1 MRTLKGLRRAI
12 AALAL
17 VTHLPACVHTWQ
29 PTDLHPAALV
39 ADQQVQQLRV
49 TTNDGE
55 RIVVRAPSIA
65 RDSLRGERV
74 RFEIEAGRF
83 VERRT
88 PVVIALADVTRVEQL
103 ATSAGGTAL
112 AIAIPITALGLLGLL
127 ACDPKTNY
135 VCPR

>member
-1 MRTLKGLRRAI
+1 MRTLKGLRHAI

-17 VTHLPACVHTWQ
+17 VTYLAACVHTWR
-29 PTDLHPAALV
+29 PTNLQPAALV

-49 TTNDGE
+49 TTSDGE
-55 RIVVRAPSIA
+55 QIVVRSPSVA

-83 VERRT
+83 VERRL

-103 ATSAGGTAL
+103 APGAGGTAL
-112 AIAIPITALGLLGLL
+112 AIAIPITALGLLGVL

-135 VCPR
+135 ACAR